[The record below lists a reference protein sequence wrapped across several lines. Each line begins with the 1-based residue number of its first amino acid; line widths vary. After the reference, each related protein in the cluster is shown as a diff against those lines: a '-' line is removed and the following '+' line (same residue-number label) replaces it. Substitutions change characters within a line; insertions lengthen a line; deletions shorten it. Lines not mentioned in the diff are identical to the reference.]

1 MDEGLKNKKKKKSK
15 KKKWISWYSSIR
27 STGGDNLSTD
37 LFINFFYYK
46 SITVLIEQYNE
57 L

>member
-1 MDEGLKNKKKKKSK
+1 MDEGLKKKKEKRGK
-15 KKKWISWYSSIR
+15 KKKWTSWYSSIS
-27 STGGDNLSTD
+27 STGGDKLSTD